1 LAHPLNFKVETG
13 LHTGE
18 CDVRGEKYS
27 NFAVNL
33 AQKIAEESDLGEIL
47 VSRTVKDLVAGLGI
61 VFEEHGVKSFADP
74 HGEWR
79 LFSIKK

>member
-1 LAHPLNFKVETG
+1 MAHPLNFKVKTG

-33 AQKIAEESDLGEIL
+33 AQKIAEESDL
-47 VSRTVKDLVAGLGI
+47 VAGLGI